1 MFESESTQF
10 VASPRTKEYKLRPV
24 FHYPP
29 NHPFSCQW
37 SQELNPSNWQEFNS
51 REDARSD
58 GYQPCAECGIDSEPE
73 RTQFVASPRTK
84 EYKLRPVFTTR
95 PTIRLPVNGARNS
108 IPPTGRN
115 SIRAKMQGQ
124 TATKLAQSAAS
135 IPTKPMTCHPRPPI
149 YMAS

>member
-37 SQELNPSNWQEFNS
+37 SQELNPSNWQKFTS

-58 GYQPCAECGIDSEPE
+58 GYEPCAECGIDSEPE

-84 EYKLRPVFTTR
+84 DYKLRPVFHYPPNHPSSCQWSQELNPSHWQEFNSR
-95 PTIRLPVNGARNS
+95 EDARSDGYEPCAECGIDSN
-108 IPPTGRN
+108 
-115 SIRAKMQGQ
+115 
-124 TATKLAQSAAS
+124 
-135 IPTKPMTCHPRPPI
+135 
-149 YMAS
+149 